1 MSVETRSRSFIMPR
15 TRAPGKRPRASKR
28 SPHRFDEWVE
38 CPPPTLDEL
47 FQQMSESLREATA
60 FMQAL
65 RLMGLGLTELGR
77 DEGDAVLTV
86 ADATHARLEI
96 VYDTWL
102 DYVQAARR

>member
-1 MSVETRSRSFIMPR
+1 MPCTRP
-15 TRAPGKRPRASKR
+15 PGKRSRASK
-28 SPHRFDEWVE
+28 SPLRDQSADEWVE
-38 CPPPTLDEL
+38 CPPPTADEL
-47 FQQMSESLREATA
+47 FRQMSEALREATG

-96 VYDTWL
+96 VHDTWL